1 MIAIPVV
8 LHDDMI
14 EVDSRVVAEGLGIEP
29 NEVEPRRRTGEITSL
44 CERGTGEDAGLV
56 RVTFYLG
63 KRRLR
68 LVVDGDGTV
77 RQQDP
82 AADHPNA

>member
-1 MIAIPVV
+1 MNAIPVV
-8 LHDDMI
+8 LHDEMI
-14 EVDSRVVAEGLGIEP
+14 EIDSRVVAEGLGVEP
-29 NEVEPRRRTGEITSL
+29 SEVEPLRRTGEITSL

-63 KRRLR
+63 KRRVR
-68 LVVDGDGTV
+68 LVLDGDGTV
-77 RQQDP
+77 RPQVS